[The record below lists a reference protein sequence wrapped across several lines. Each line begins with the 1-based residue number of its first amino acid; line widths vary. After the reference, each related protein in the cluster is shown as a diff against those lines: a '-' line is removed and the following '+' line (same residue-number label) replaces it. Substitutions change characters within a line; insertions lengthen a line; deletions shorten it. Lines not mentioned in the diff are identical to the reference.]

1 MPTLEDII
9 ADLNGASVFST
20 LDMTAGYHQFELA
33 PEARHVTTF
42 STHVGLRRYKRLM
55 FGVNAASE
63 IFQTAV
69 SQLLTSPGCKNMSDD
84 IIVYSK
90 DKLEHDR
97 NLKAV
102 LDRLQSHNAKFN
114 KDKCNLPSPKS
125 ASMGISSARMVLLLT
140 QRRLVHS

>member
-9 ADLNGASVFST
+9 ANLNGASVFST

-69 SQLLTSPGCKNMSDD
+69 SQLLTGLAGCKNMSERHHS
-84 IIVYSK
+84 I
-90 DKLEHDR
+90 R
-97 NLKAV
+97 Q
-102 LDRLQSHNAKFN
+102 RQT
-114 KDKCNLPSPKS
+114 
-125 ASMGISSARMVLLLT
+125 GAR
-140 QRRLVHS
+140 

>member
-20 LDMTAGYHQFELA
+20 LDMTAGYHHFELA
-33 PEARHVTTF
+33 PEVRHVTTF

-69 SQLLTSPGCKNMSDD
+69 SQLLTGLAGCKNMSDD
-84 IIVYSK
+84 IIV
-90 DKLEHDR
+90 
-97 NLKAV
+97 
-102 LDRLQSHNAKFN
+102 
-114 KDKCNLPSPKS
+114 
-125 ASMGISSARMVLLLT
+125 
-140 QRRLVHS
+140 